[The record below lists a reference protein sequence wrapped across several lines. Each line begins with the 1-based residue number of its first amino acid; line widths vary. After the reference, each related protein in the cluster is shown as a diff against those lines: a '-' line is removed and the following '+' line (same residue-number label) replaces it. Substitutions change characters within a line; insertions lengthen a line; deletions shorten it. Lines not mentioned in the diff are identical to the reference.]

1 MSRVIL
7 LVDDSADDVELTM
20 RALRSSD
27 VHEPIHV
34 ATDGAEALEHLFG
47 LDGDTKPTLPALV
60 LLDLK
65 LPGINGVDV
74 LKRIRADARTRTLP
88 VVILTSSNERIDLL
102 TCYRLGA
109 NSYVRKPVAFSEFL
123 SAARQIASYWLGLN
137 EPPPVSI

>member
-1 MSRVIL
+1 MNKSIL

-27 VHEPIHV
+27 VREPILV
-34 ATDGAEALEHLFG
+34 ASDGAEAIEHLFG
-47 LDGDTKPTLPALV
+47 VEGEARPALPALV

-123 SAARQIASYWLGLN
+123 SAARQIATYWLGLN